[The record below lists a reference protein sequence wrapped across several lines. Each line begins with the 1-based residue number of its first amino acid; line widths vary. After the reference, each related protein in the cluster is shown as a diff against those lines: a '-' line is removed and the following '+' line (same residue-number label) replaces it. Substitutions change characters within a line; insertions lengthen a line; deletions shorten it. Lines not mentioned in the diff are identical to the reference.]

1 MITFGMDMRR
11 SEERR
16 QGVHVFAIADQ
27 QGSQEQLKEAA
38 INHGTPGN
46 GLTCASPK
54 IQEVPRALELAVPH
68 ST

>member
-1 MITFGMDMRR
+1 MRK
-11 SEERR
+11 ER
-16 QGVHVFAIADQ
+16 QGVHILAIVDQ
-27 QGSQEQLKEAA
+27 QSSQEQLKEAA

-54 IQEVPRALELAVPH
+54 IQAAQGVPEPATPC